1 MDAIPTPA
9 SPPHAEP
16 RERIGF
22 IGLGIMGRPMARNLL
37 KAGYPL
43 TVFNRSRAPVDDLAG
58 DGAAPA
64 TSPRD
69 VAARAD
75 VVITMLPDGPDVEA
89 VTLGADGV
97 LAGARPGML
106 LIDMSTIAP
115 ATTRRIAEEAR
126 RAGVA
131 TLDAPVSGGDKGA
144 IAGTL
149 SIMAG
154 GDAADFA
161 RARPLFAALGQ
172 TITYCGPSGSGQIV
186 KACNQI
192 VVALTIEAVAE
203 ALVLGERAGVDPA
216 IILRV
221 LSGGLA
227 QSRVLELRG
236 ATMAERRFEPGFKS
250 RLHHKDL
257 DIALRTAREQGVA
270 LPATALVEQLF
281 TALLAHGGGELDHSA
296 LLTVVERLAR
306 PADGPPRD

>member
-1 MDAIPTPA
+1 MDTTSA
-9 SPPHAEP
+9 SPHAEI

-22 IGLGIMGRPMARNLL
+22 IGLGIMGQPMARNLL
-37 KAGYPL
+37 EAGYPL
-43 TVFNRSRAPVDDLAG
+43 TVFNRSRAPMDVLAG
-58 DGAAPA
+58 EGAAVA
-64 TSPRD
+64 TSPRE
-69 VAARAD
+69 VAARSD
-75 VVITMLPDGPDVEA
+75 VVITVLPDGPDVAA

-97 LAGARPGML
+97 LAGARAGLL

-115 ATTRRIAEEAR
+115 ATTRHLAEEAR

-131 TLDAPVSGGDKGA
+131 MLDAPVSGGDRGA

-154 GDAADFA
+154 GDEAGFA
-161 RARPLFAALGQ
+161 RARAIFAAMGQ

-192 VVALTIEAVAE
+192 VVALTIQAVAE
-203 ALVLGERAGVDPA
+203 ALVLGERAGVDA
-216 IILRV
+216 DVILRV
-221 LSGGLA
+221 LGGGLA

-236 ATMAERRFEPGFKS
+236 VTMAQRRFEPGFKS
-250 RLHHKDL
+250 RLHRKDL

-270 LPATALVEQLF
+270 LPATALVEQFF

-296 LLTVVERLAR
+296 LLTVVERLAGAGR
-306 PADGPPRD
+306 EAASPAT